1 MWESV
6 ARTPCERS
14 RLGQLILRRREDVKL
29 TSISSFGQYELVK
42 GKWPG
47 LAVVAILLLTLTSC
61 APGPNVQEGLAV
73 RGGEI
78 AGFWLG
84 LWHGIIAP
92 ITFVISLFSDNV
104 NVYEIHNN
112 GNWYNFGFVL
122 GAGVL
127 LGGGGAGSRGRKG

>member
-1 MWESV
+1 
-6 ARTPCERS
+6 
-14 RLGQLILRRREDVKL
+14 LGQYGAMRV
-29 TSISSFGQYELVK
+29 
-42 GKWPG
+42 KWPA
-47 LAVVAILLLTLTSC
+47 LALVAVLMLALTSC
-61 APGPNVQEGLAV
+61 APGTNVQEGVAAQ
-73 RGGEI
+73 GGGI

-92 ITFVISLFSDNV
+92 ITFIISLFSDTV

-127 LGGGGAGSRGRKG
+127 LGGGGVGSRRMKG

>member
-1 MWESV
+1 M
-6 ARTPCERS
+6 P
-14 RLGQLILRRREDVKL
+14 VK
-29 TSISSFGQYELVK
+29 Q
-42 GKWPG
+42 KWPFV
-47 LAVVAILLLTLTSC
+47 AVVAVLLLVLTSC
-61 APGPNVQEGLAV
+61 APGPNIQEGVASQ
-73 RGGEI
+73 GGET

-92 ITFVISLFSDNV
+92 IAFVISLFSDNV

>member
-1 MWESV
+1 M
-6 ARTPCERS
+6 
-14 RLGQLILRRREDVKL
+14 RE
-29 TSISSFGQYELVK
+29 
-42 GKWPG
+42 KWPG
-47 LAVVAILLLTLTSC
+47 LVVVAVLLLMTLTSC
-61 APGPNVQEGLAV
+61 APGANGQEGVAV
-73 RGGEI
+73 QGGEI

>member
-1 MWESV
+1 M
-6 ARTPCERS
+6 S
-14 RLGQLILRRREDVKL
+14 RA
-29 TSISSFGQYELVK
+29 FGKDELV

-47 LAVVAILLLTLTSC
+47 LAVVAVLVLTLTSC
-61 APGPNVQEGLAV
+61 APGPNIQEGVAV

-104 NVYEIHNN
+104 NGYEIHNN

-127 LGGGGAGSRGRKG
+127 LGGGGAGSRGRKR